1 MDNNEL
7 YHHGIKGMKWGV
19 RRYQTKDGSLTPAG
33 QKRYNKE
40 MEKLQKEERILAN
53 KRATAAKMAKLENAR
68 KRVEDQKAE
77 LKKKPGDKDGD
88 SVNKDG
94 KKPLSEMTNE
104 ELFAYKQRL
113 QTEKDIYDLNVKINQ
128 LNPPKEA
135 ATKKLLE
142 KVGSLALEEL
152 WGNVAKPNINKFL
165 EKELGLQD
173 PLKGL
178 EKESKMWKAKAEIA
192 KNKKNYG
199 DDTEKYENAE
209 RRRAREESIR
219 KNNQEAYDKA
229 EKEAYK
235 EDKARTK
242 AAKEAYKKAKKQVDD
257 YNAPFGDRDGE
268 YASKGSSMKFNKDA
282 TAKDGSDRLR
292 IEQVEHY
299 TARGKDVVGEG
310 TSRFKGWNDPP
321 ARDTVWDG
329 QRYVDSLLALE
340 DKRKD

>member
-68 KRVEDQKAE
+68 KRVEDQKDE

-310 TSRFKGWNDPP
+310 TSKFKGWNEPP
-321 ARDTVWDG
+321 TRDAVWDG

-340 DKRKD
+340 DKSKD